1 MQLDFLMSLKT
12 LNRLYMKYISF
23 KSLASVTLASSVL
36 FFVGCSSKP
45 KGYYKSQNNQI
56 DRFYKNTNNGEIRNS
71 KAMHRAT
78 LRPYEVFGETYYP
91 YVPKVGLQL
100 RGIASWYGP
109 NFHAKKTSNGETYN
123 MYAMTAAHKELPMNT
138 MVKVYNVENGKS
150 VIVRINDRG
159 PFVDGRIIDLSNTAA
174 HKIDM
179 VKKGTARVTVTVLGF
194 NGEINNYNA
203 PDVQVASNNKFLGQ
217 PVHVEQKVETIE
229 KLDDVKIS
237 AQTQKAILSG
247 AYNIQVGAFSKE
259 SGALQTKEKFEKLLN
274 RTVVVKP
281 ITRNG
286 KILHKVYVT
295 GFDSYNSASAFRNDY
310 GLDGAVIVEN

>member
-1 MQLDFLMSLKT
+1 MKNFKKLTIIT
-12 LNRLYMKYISF
+12 LGM
-23 KSLASVTLASSVL
+23 TLL
-36 FFVGCSSKP
+36 FTGCSTKRNYSYSSSNSYEVDK
-45 KGYYKSQNNQI
+45 
-56 DRFYKNTNNGEIRNS
+56 FYKNTDNSEIRNS

-78 LRPYEVFGETYYP
+78 LRPYEVFGENYYP
-91 YVPKVGLQL
+91 YVPKIGQQL

-150 VIVRINDRG
+150 IIVRINDRG

-179 VKKGTARVTVTVLGF
+179 VKKGTAKVVVTVLGF
-194 NGEINNYNA
+194 NGEVNNYQA
-203 PDVQVASNNKFLGQ
+203 PQVDSVKNNSYTQ
-217 PVHVEQKVETIE
+217 EPVHVQQKVETIE
-229 KLDDVKIS
+229 KLDEVKI
-237 AQTQKAILSG
+237 TQEIKEVVIAG
-247 AYNIQVGAFSKE
+247 NYNIQVGAFSKE
-259 SGALQTKEKFEKLLN
+259 SGALQTKEKFEKLLKRN
-274 RTVVVKP
+274 IVVKS
-281 ITRNG
+281 TDKNG

-310 GLDGAVIVEN
+310 GLDGAVIVENK